1 MSRPPNGGSS
11 WFGNVGAAC
20 AGADCPVEMLAELG
34 MVLTNPDYRLA
45 DGAGHADSGPLGGRR
60 GPSVAAMEAD
70 RARELSNEEVAFGV
84 CLHLSL
90 GVLERAR
97 LLDVV
102 LDLGE
107 APAVRVL
114 GSCVEHLAGIA
125 GACVRHAGARAAL
138 GSRKPA
144 ALGATRA
151 STWNSRP
158 GSASNRARYR
168 MPLRSRIWTVRPSTL
183 TDSSRPPGETC

>member
-1 MSRPPNGGSS
+1 MSRPPSGVGARV
-11 WFGNVGAAC
+11 GNVGAIR
-20 AGADCPVEMLAELG
+20 AGADRPVEMLAELR

-45 DGAGHADSGPLGGRR
+45 DRTRHADSCPLGRRR

-90 GVLERAR
+90 GLRESAR

-107 APAVRVL
+107 APAVGVF
-114 GSCVEHLAGIA
+114 GSPVEHLAGIA
-125 GACVRHAGARAAL
+125 GAGV
-138 GSRKPA
+138 
-144 ALGATRA
+144 
-151 STWNSRP
+151 
-158 GSASNRARYR
+158 
-168 MPLRSRIWTVRPSTL
+168 
-183 TDSSRPPGETC
+183 